1 MAIDTSKFNKF
12 DDEDYHDIYHDKF
25 SYDDEFNTEESAGF
39 GWRRLK
45 HSRESNAGR
54 FTRTWMPNFDY
65 LDRQSVAIQRMNYGT
80 DKGTE
85 LLKNELSFIEL
96 HKLNELRKTVINF
109 CSIILQGKSVDV
121 RYAGSQSFTD
131 GNVIII
137 SADIVKNFDTVV
149 GLAMHETSHIRWS
162 NFKLIETLSDSL
174 KELAKEY
181 ITEIQKKHPTVI
193 KDKTLFEKYSEALVK
208 EITEFGRGVQNWIE
222 DRRIDNLALENFP
235 GYLGYYSAF
244 YEQCFRGKPH
254 QEYIEKYNRTGD
266 IFQDYMAYILLSMT
280 PNFKLNALPNLSR
293 IMKLLDVNVLSSA
306 KQDKNI
312 DTTISVLRIILEEYM
327 MQLGDG
333 SDPNDEEKMKEHME
347 NVSKNAECK
356 FSNPSANGNDGP
368 PRTFTI
374 SNNPGAGGSGEP
386 IDFRPGIDKLVDE
399 NGKEIDVNKMIGDE
413 LKKGRKLIEDMVD
426 LVNDSEKKP
435 NNDGKAKD
443 GMPSKDS
450 SSKVKDKTKKTTSSN
465 ELYPREHLSVSDA
478 ERLETWIKS
487 QADIFTSD
495 MFDCALLPLI
505 NISNL
510 DDKTHPIHNILR
522 ISSKVEDGYHDE
534 SKQILDAYNLG
545 KSLRPKL
552 KFINMEGKVK
562 ITRKLE
568 GKLDRRKL
576 SEFFAGSTRLFYT
589 EKESK
594 GEDFHFH
601 FAIDASG
608 SMGGSKWLSARSV
621 LMTIVSALHG
631 INGISISADMRTN
644 ITGRGYSGS
653 MPVTA
658 IIYDSRFS
666 KPHQLLEML
675 QRMTGTG
682 GDNADGVS
690 IDATRKFLDAVTK
703 KKNKI
708 FINISDG
715 RPSHSSQGKSYSGN
729 SAIKHT
735 GDAVQRLRK
744 KGWAATGFYID
755 DSRAYDSGYLN
766 DFKKQYGEKSKII
779 SYSDTMEIARTINT
793 MIADSAGGNGISHN
807 IF

>member
-1 MAIDTSKFNKF
+1 MPINTSNFNKF
-12 DDEDYHDIYHDKF
+12 DDEEYDEIYNDKF
-25 SYDDEFNTEESAGF
+25 SYDDEFDTEDDAGF

-45 HSRESNAGR
+45 HSRESSAGR

-65 LDRQSVAIQRMNYGT
+65 LDRQSAAIQRMNYGSSQNGV
-80 DKGTE
+80 DLFKS
-85 LLKNELSFIEL
+85 ELSFIEL

-109 CSIILQGKSVDV
+109 CSIILQGKRVDV
-121 RYAGSQSFTD
+121 RYAGSQNFTD
-131 GNVIII
+131 GNTIII

-162 NFKLIETLSDSL
+162 NFKLIETLQERL
-174 KELAKEY
+174 KDLAKEY
-181 ITEIQKKHPTVI
+181 LLKIQKQHPTMI
-193 KDKTLFEKYSEALVK
+193 KNEKLFEKYTEALTK
-208 EITEFGRGVQNWIE
+208 EISEFGRGIQNWIE

-244 YEQCFRGKPH
+244 YEQCFRGKQH

-266 IFQDYMAYILLSMT
+266 IFQDYMAYILLSMS

-293 IMKLLDVNVLSSA
+293 VMKLLDVNVLSSI

-312 DTTISVLRIILEEYM
+312 DITLSVLRIILEEYA

-333 SDPNDEEKMKEHME
+333 SDPNDEEKMKQHME
-347 NVSKNAECK
+347 NVCSNAECK
-356 FSNPSANGNDGP
+356 FNNPSANDPNAP
-368 PRTFTI
+368 PRTFQI
-374 SNNPGAGGSGEP
+374 SDNPGSGGSGEP

-399 NGKEIDVNKMIGDE
+399 KGNEIDINKMIGKE
-413 LKKGRKLIEDMVD
+413 LAEGKKLIENMLDM
-426 LVNDSEKKP
+426 VNDSEKNSK
-435 NNDGKAKD
+435 NGKAKD
-443 GMPSKDS
+443 GMPSQKPDSKDG
-450 SSKVKDKTKKTTSSN
+450 KTGKTSATN

-487 QADIFTSD
+487 QADIFSSD

-505 NISNL
+505 KIPNL
-510 DDKTHPIHNILR
+510 DDKSHPIHSILR
-522 ISSKVEDGYHDE
+522 IASKADDYYD

-552 KFINMEGKVK
+552 KFINMEGKLK

-608 SMGGSKWLSARSV
+608 SMSGTKWLSARSV

-658 IIYDSRFS
+658 IIYDSRYS
-666 KPHQLLEML
+666 KPYELLEML
-675 QRMTGTG
+675 QRMGGTG

-690 IDATRKFLDAVTK
+690 IDATRKFLDSVTK
-703 KKNKI
+703 KRNKI

-715 RPSHSSQGKSYSGN
+715 RPSHSSQGKSYGGS

-744 KGWAATGFYID
+744 NGWAATGFYID
-755 DSRAYDSGYLN
+755 DSRAYNDGYLSE
-766 DFKKQYGEKSKII
+766 FKKQYGEKSKII
-779 SYSDTMEIARTINT
+779 SYTDTMEIARTINN

>member
-12 DDEDYHDIYHDKF
+12 DDEDYYDIYNDKF
-25 SYDDEFNTEESAGF
+25 SYDDEFDTENDAGF
-39 GWRRLK
+39 GWKRLK

-65 LDRQSVAIQRMNYGT
+65 LDRQSAAIQRMNYG
-80 DKGTE
+80 DKGLE
-85 LLKNELSFIEL
+85 LFKNELSFIEL
-96 HKLNELRKTVINF
+96 HKLNELRKTVVNF
-109 CSIILQGKSVDV
+109 CSIILQGKRVNV
-121 RYAGSQSFTD
+121 NYAGSQSFTD
-131 GNVIII
+131 GNSIII
-137 SADIVKNFDTVV
+137 SADIMNNFDTVV

-162 NFKLIETLSDSL
+162 NFKLIENLQGLL
-174 KELAKEY
+174 KDLANEY
-181 ITEIQKKHPTVI
+181 IAKIQKQHPTII
-193 KDKTLFEKYSEALVK
+193 KDKKLFDNYSEALVK
-208 EITEFGRGVQNWIE
+208 EISELGRGVQNWIE

-266 IFQDYMAYILLSMT
+266 IFADYLAYILLSMS
-280 PNFKLNALPNLSR
+280 PNFKLNALPNLGR
-293 IMKLLDVNVLSSA
+293 IMKLLDVNVLSSI
-306 KQDKNI
+306 KQEKNI
-312 DTTISVLRIILEEYM
+312 DITLSVLRIILEEYVL
-327 MQLGDG
+327 QLGDG
-333 SDPNDEEKMKEHME
+333 SDPNDEQKMKEHME
-347 NVSKNAECK
+347 NACSNAECK
-356 FSNPSANGNDGP
+356 FNNPSAMGNDGP
-368 PRTFTI
+368 PRTFRI
-374 SNNPGAGGSGEP
+374 SNDPSSGGGSGEP

-413 LKKGRKLIEDMVD
+413 LKKGKNLIENILD

-435 NNDGKAKD
+435 TKDGLAKD
-443 GMPSKDS
+443 GMPSKKPDS
-450 SSKVKDKTKKTTSSN
+450 KNSKTNQTSSSN
-465 ELYPREHLSVSDA
+465 ELYPREHLSVSDS
-478 ERLETWIKS
+478 ERLETWIRS

-495 MFDCALLPLI
+495 NFDCALLPLI
-505 NISNL
+505 NVSNL
-510 DDKTHPIHNILR
+510 NDKTHPIHSILR
-522 ISSKVEDGYHDE
+522 VTSKVEDYSE

-552 KFINMEGKVK
+552 KFINMEGKLK

-576 SEFFAGSTRLFYT
+576 SEFFAGSQRLFYT

-608 SMGGSKWLSARSV
+608 SMSGSKWLSARSI

-653 MPVTA
+653 MPVTV
-658 IIYDSRFS
+658 IIYDSRYS
-666 KPHQLLEML
+666 KPYELLEML
-675 QRMTGTG
+675 QRMNGTG

-690 IDATRKFLDAVTK
+690 IDASRKFLSVVTK

-708 FINISDG
+708 FINLSDG
-715 RPSHSSQGKSYSGN
+715 RPSHSSQGKSYSGH

-744 KGWAATGFYID
+744 NGWAATGFYID
-755 DSRAYDSGYLN
+755 DSRAYNDGYLS

-779 SYSDTMEIARTINT
+779 AYTDTMEIARTINT